1 MNKDVCIIGAGPS
14 GIAAA
19 IQLKRYNIS
28 PIILEMNRIGGLLNN
43 ANLIENYPG
52 FPDGIS
58 GEKLCMLFNEQF
70 NKCNINIINE
80 EVMQLDFVDNEF
92 IIKTSN
98 SVFISKYLIL
108 ASGTK
113 HRVFTDIKISDKAA
127 AYIFYEIVEAKK
139 FLNPAENNTV
149 GIIGAGD
156 AAFDYALSLCS
167 SNKVFILNRS
177 STIKCLPVL
186 KKQVDKTSSI
196 KYKDNVKIK
205 SIKPADD
212 GIIIETNNSILFFN
226 VLIFAIGREAN
237 TGLLENKNWYSKDEK
252 SDRLFLI
259 GDVKNE
265 LHRQTGIAVG
275 NGINAAMTIYE
286 NIRKINNAD

>member
-14 GIAAA
+14 GVAAA
-19 IQLKRYNIS
+19 IQLNRYNIS
-28 PIILEMNRIGGLLNN
+28 PIILEKKRIGGLLNN

-58 GEKLCMLFNEQF
+58 GEKLCMLFTEQF

-80 EVMQLDFVDNEF
+80 EVMLLNFIDNEF

-98 SVFISKYLIL
+98 NVFNSKYLIL

-113 HRVFTDIKISDKAA
+113 HRVFKDIKISKKAG
-127 AYIFYEIVEAKK
+127 AYIFYEVIEAKK
-139 FLNPAENNTV
+139 FLNPVLRNNI

-177 STIKCLPVL
+177 RRIKCLPVL

-196 KYKDNVKIK
+196 KYIDNLKIK
-205 SIKPADD
+205 STKPADN
-212 GIIIETNNSILFFN
+212 GIILETNYSSLFFN
-226 VLIFAIGREAN
+226 ALIFAIGREPE
-237 TGLLENKNWYSKDEK
+237 TGLLENKDWYSKDK
-252 SDRLFLI
+252 KPSRLFLI
-259 GDVKNE
+259 GDVKNG
-265 LHRQTGIAVG
+265 LRRQTGIAVG
-275 NGINAAMTIYE
+275 SGINAAITIYE
-286 NIRKINNAD
+286 KIRKDK

>member
-28 PIILEMNRIGGLLNN
+28 PIILEKNRIGGLLNN
-43 ANLIENYPG
+43 ANLVKNYPG

-58 GEKLCMLFNEQF
+58 GEKLCMLFLEQL
-70 NKCNINIINE
+70 NKCNINFINE
-80 EVMQLDFVDNEF
+80 EVTTLDFIDNEF
-92 IIKTSN
+92 IIKTSDSFFN
-98 SVFISKYLIL
+98 SKYLIL

-127 AYIFYEIVEAKK
+127 AYIFYEVIEAKK
-139 FLNPAENNTV
+139 LLNPELINDI

-167 SNKVFILNRS
+167 SNKVFILNRGS
-177 STIKCLPVL
+177 IIKCLPIL

-196 KYKDNVKIK
+196 KYIDNLKIK
-205 SIKPADD
+205 SIKPEDN
-212 GIIIETNNSILFFN
+212 GIIIETNSISLFFN
-226 VLIFAIGREAN
+226 ALILAIGREPN
-237 TGLLENKNWYSKDEK
+237 TGLLENKDWYHKDK
-252 SDRLFLI
+252 KPDRLFLI
-259 GDVKNE
+259 GDMKNG

-275 NGINAAMTIYE
+275 NGINAAMTIYD